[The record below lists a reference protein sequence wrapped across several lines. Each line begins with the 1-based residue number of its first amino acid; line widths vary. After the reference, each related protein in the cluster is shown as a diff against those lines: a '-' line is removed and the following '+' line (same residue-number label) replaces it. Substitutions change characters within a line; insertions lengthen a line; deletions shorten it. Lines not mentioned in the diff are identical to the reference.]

1 MLNAV
6 TTEEL
11 MQDAL
16 RTVQTMTPREK
27 ENVRW
32 YLDLEMRAYLATRK
46 TWPLEFAG
54 LVAIFKEWILRSK
67 ERNIMA
73 LKKNSHLLPNAA
85 DQFVQQVK
93 HADQTGMVFTI
104 RLDETH
110 DGERVIGAQGWM
122 PEELFARINAAIEDV
137 VVAYV
142 AEIDGTPKGKP
153 LALASTRVH

>member
-1 MLNAV
+1 V
-6 TTEEL
+6 
-11 MQDAL
+11 
-16 RTVQTMTPREK
+16 
-27 ENVRW
+27 
-32 YLDLEMRAYLATRK
+32 
-46 TWPLEFAG
+46 
-54 LVAIFKEWILRSK
+54 RSK
-67 ERNIMA
+67 KGNIMA

-110 DGERVIGAQGWM
+110 DGERVIGAQCWM

-137 VVAYV
+137 VAYV
-142 AEIDGTPKGKP
+142 AEIDSTPKGKP